1 MTSEI
6 LEKAESWISS
16 HNGETLELLDAL
28 CRIPAPSGKEEKRAE
43 FCKRWLENI
52 GARGVFIDGALN
64 VVFPY
69 CDDGG
74 ELTAVLTHTDT
85 VFPDLEPFDVVKDG
99 NVWRCPG
106 IGDNTVHVAQQ
117 LMTVK
122 FILENGIKPEK
133 GGMLFVCDSC
143 EEGLGNLKGVKEIV
157 MNYGKRLKC
166 FIAVDGV
173 YPNIAVRSVGSKRF
187 RVEVRTEGGH
197 SFGKFGN
204 KNAIHLLSEIITEL
218 YKMQVPVIEGRK
230 TTFNVGTISGGT
242 SVNTIAQQAEMLFE
256 FRSDDRKGLEI
267 MEKQFNAILDG
278 AKQRGVDLSCEI
290 VGERPCSGEID
301 KDKMEELVARMTK
314 TMKKYTDLPI
324 HYRSGSTDCNIPSSV
339 GIPSV
344 CIGGY
349 HGAGAHTREEYI
361 DITSVETGSKIVA
374 DAILSCM

>member
-1 MTSEI
+1 MTREI

-16 HNGETLELLDAL
+16 HNGETLELLDTL

-43 FCKRWLENI
+43 FCKSWLEKI
-52 GARGVFIDGALN
+52 GARGVFIDEALN

-99 NVWRCPG
+99 NFWRCPG
-106 IGDNTVHVAQQ
+106 IGDNTVHVVQQ

-157 MNYGKRLKC
+157 KNYGKRLKN
-166 FIAVDGV
+166 FIAVDGG

-218 YKMQVPVIEGRK
+218 YKMKVPVIEGRK

-256 FRSDDRKGLEI
+256 FRSDDRNGLKI
-267 MEKQFNAILDG
+267 MEEQFNAVLEG
-278 AKQRGVDLSCEI
+278 AKNRGIDISCEI

-301 KDKMEELVARMTK
+301 KEKMDELVARMTE
-314 TMKKYTDLPI
+314 TMKKFSDLPI
-324 HYRSGSTDCNIPSSV
+324 NYRAGSTDCNIPSSV

-349 HGAGAHTREEYI
+349 HGGGAHTREEYI

-374 DAILSCM
+374 DAILNCM